1 MSPPAASTDASS
13 GDPAAVLD
21 ELADELLAEGSIVSP
36 HVRRSADPPALG
48 ALVAAGPRA
57 GRDPAGYAAVIESV
71 REGYLL
77 HFGTPRIVAGL
88 DPDLA
93 LLAGDYLYA
102 KGLLRLA
109 GLDDPEAVAE
119 LSDLIS
125 LSAQLHAEPDPPSTA
140 PAWLGCAVAIAVGG
154 SADHARAKDALRRG
168 GDPAALY
175 GVAER
180 LADAAGLDEQLAK
193 AAETVRFPPSNCG

>member
-1 MSPPAASTDASS
+1 MSSPAAPTDA
-13 GDPAAVLD
+13 GDAVGNVLERLAA
-21 ELADELLAEGSIVSP
+21 ELAAEGSIVSP
-36 HVRRSADPPALG
+36 HVRACGEHPALG

-57 GRDPAGYAAVIESV
+57 ARDPEGYAAVIESV

-77 HFGTPRIVAGL
+77 HFGTPRIVAEL

-109 GLDDPEAVAE
+109 DLDDPAAVAE

-125 LSAQLHAEPDPPSTA
+125 LSAQLHAEPGPASTA

-154 SADHARAKDALRRG
+154 SSDHERAKDALRRG

-175 GVAER
+175 GAAER
-180 LADAAGLDEQLAK
+180 AAREAGLDEQLAA
-193 AAETVRFPPSNCG
+193 AAETVRFAPSNCG